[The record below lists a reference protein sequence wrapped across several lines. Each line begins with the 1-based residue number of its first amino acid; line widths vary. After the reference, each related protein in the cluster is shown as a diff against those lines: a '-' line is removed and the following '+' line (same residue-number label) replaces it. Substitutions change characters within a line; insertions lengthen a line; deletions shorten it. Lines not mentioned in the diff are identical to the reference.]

1 MGFQVL
7 EERETEDPARPYGP
21 CATLSEIILPAPRFD
36 TCSTLSYIQ
45 ITGKGKRG
53 LSVHLKRVRLHPEQY
68 PTKIHYPF
76 NLDIFC
82 ETTDVVLA
90 SPITFF
96 VGENGTGKSTFL
108 QAISN
113 RCRIHLWKDNDRCTL
128 EANPYEQLL
137 YRYLEVEWAGEPV
150 AGSFFSSQ
158 LFHHF
163 AQNLDEWAA
172 SDPGMLEYFG
182 GKSLNALSHGQS
194 LMSFF
199 RARYQIR
206 GLYLLDEPETALS
219 PRSELEF
226 VRLIREMGE
235 MGHAQFII
243 ATHSP
248 ILMACPGASIFTF
261 DEVPLKTVEYEE
273 TEHYRVY
280 KAFMADRSKFW

>member
-7 EERETEDPARPYGP
+7 KEREKEDAARPCEP
-21 CATLSEIILPAPRFD
+21 VTLIDKILPAPRFD

-113 RCRIHLWKDNDRCTL
+113 RCRIHLWKDNDRCAL
-128 EANPYEQLL
+128 E
-137 YRYLEVEWAGEPV
+137 RIHMV
-150 AGSFFSSQ
+150 
-158 LFHHF
+158 
-163 AQNLDEWAA
+163 
-172 SDPGMLEYFG
+172 
-182 GKSLNALSHGQS
+182 
-194 LMSFF
+194 
-199 RARYQIR
+199 
-206 GLYLLDEPETALS
+206 
-219 PRSELEF
+219 
-226 VRLIREMGE
+226 
-235 MGHAQFII
+235 
-243 ATHSP
+243 HS
-248 ILMACPGASIFTF
+248 CEKEG
-261 DEVPLKTVEYEE
+261 
-273 TEHYRVY
+273 
-280 KAFMADRSKFW
+280 

>member
-1 MGFQVL
+1 MQ
-7 EERETEDPARPYGP
+7 RDPTDPA
-21 CATLSEIILPAPRFD
+21 TLIEKILPAPRFD
-36 TCSTLSYIQ
+36 TRSTLSYIQ

-53 LSVHLKRVRLHPEQY
+53 LSVHLKQVRLLPEQY

-113 RCRIHLWKDNDRCTL
+113 RCRIHLWKDYDRCTL
-128 EANPYEQLL
+128 EDNPYEQLL
-137 YRYLEVEWAGEPV
+137 YRYLEVEWATEPV
-150 AGSFFSSQ
+150 AGSFFSSE

-172 SDPGMLEYFG
+172 SDPRMLEYFG

-280 KAFMADRSKFW
+280 KAFMADRSKFL